1 MPFVY
6 IGLAPVPVCG
16 MILADYG
23 AQVTRFDKY
32 FESFVILKNLY
43 YYKYGLSVS
52 TSNISIKVAGILE
65 ICL

>member
-23 AQVTRFDKY
+23 AQVTRLDIC
-32 FESFVILKNLY
+32 FESSVILKNLY
-43 YYKYGLSVS
+43 YRYGLSVS
-52 TSNISIKVAGILE
+52 ISNISIKVAGRLE